1 MKLFAIC
8 ITNNATAYGGAQPL
22 RQVVLFVFVPFEK
35 NTLGDIVA
43 IRDSAGSLMG
53 RYSYD
58 AWGNITY
65 QSGSMASVNPFRY
78 RGYYYDTE
86 TGRVAVATR
95 PQYFI
100 F

>member
-1 MKLFAIC
+1 YQETRYF
-8 ITNNATAYGGAQPL
+8 
-22 RQVVLFVFVPFEK
+22 FEK

-43 IRDSAGSLMG
+43 IWDGTGQVVAE
-53 RYSYD
+53 YEYD

-86 TGRVAVATR
+86 TGRVAIATR
-95 PQYFI
+95 PQSFDWI
-100 F
+100 RLTKKG